1 MFSFIKKLF
10 GIKTDVTSAKGPS
23 TKEDIVNEVP
33 EKTKSSQKRLEPKAL
48 PIGNGKSKGYNPNK
62 KTIFPI
68 DLNAK
73 NMEALDAIC
82 LLAGFDHKDNKWTLK
97 GSDFELDRLKL
108 ASIEDDLLDKINE
121 HSLLTKVVYIP
132 TDSKKEKLFTFAET
146 YQNKL
151 LYLQEMCKTS
161 KVEIGETIVMKGN
174 PIMELKVQSGLDPLG
189 YSVGDRVAL
198 LGMNMQLRYIFD
210 IVGYNRAADGLL
222 GDVVGLHT
230 RAPKVR
236 SMYMIKL

>member
-10 GIKTDVTSAKGPS
+10 G
-23 TKEDIVNEVP
+23 TKIDASPAEENEVK
-33 EKTKSSQKRLEPKAL
+33 ELVENTKSKQKRLEPKSL
-48 PIGNGKSKGYNPNK
+48 PIGNGSSKKYNPNK

-97 GSDFELDRLKL
+97 DSDFELDRLTL
-108 ASIEDDLLDKINE
+108 ATIEDDLLDKVNE
-121 HSLLTKVVYIP
+121 YSLFTKVTYVP
-132 TDSKKEKLFTFAET
+132 TDSKREKLFTFSEA

-151 LYLQEMCKTS
+151 LALQEMDSSS
-161 KVEIGETIVMKGN
+161 KIEIGDTIIMKGS
-174 PIMELKVQSGLDPLG
+174 PIMDLKMEGGLDPLE

-198 LGMNMQLRYIFD
+198 LGMNLQLRYIFD
-210 IVGYNRAADGLL
+210 IVGHNRTGDGLL
-222 GDVVGLHT
+222 GDMVGIHT
-230 RAPKVR
+230 RAPRVR
-236 SMYMIKL
+236 SMYMVKL